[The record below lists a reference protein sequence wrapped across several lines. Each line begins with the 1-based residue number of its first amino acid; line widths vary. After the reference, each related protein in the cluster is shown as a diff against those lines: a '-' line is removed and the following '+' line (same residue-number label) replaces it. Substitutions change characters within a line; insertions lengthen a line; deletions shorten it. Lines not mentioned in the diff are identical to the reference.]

1 MYKRRKSSLGA
12 KALGM
17 GIVAA
22 GWVAAVSLINTANAE
37 DNGVALKPQ
46 MGWSTWSFIRRNPTE
61 SNFEAQALAMHN
73 NLQSHGFKYVNLDD
87 FWYLDPRVSV
97 DEYGRWAVDTTKFP
111 DGMAAIG
118 RYTIAWV

>member
-1 MYKRRKSSLGA
+1 
-12 KALGM
+12 
-17 GIVAA
+17 
-22 GWVAAVSLINTANAE
+22 
-37 DNGVALKPQ
+37 
-46 MGWSTWSFIRRNPTE
+46 
-61 SNFEAQALAMHN
+61 MHN

-118 RYTIAWV
+118 RYIHSLGLKFGMYVTPGIPVAAREFKWRLCVW